1 MAEIDR
7 LEVQIEAE
15 AKDANAQ
22 LDKMLEK
29 LEALSKKLESIS
41 KNNGLG
47 KFSSNTDSIIK
58 NVTGIN
64 KFATG
69 FTE

>member
-29 LEALSKKLESIS
+29 LESLSK
-41 KNNGLG
+41 N
-47 KFSSNTDSIIK
+47 
-58 NVTGIN
+58 
-64 KFATG
+64 
-69 FTE
+69 

>member
-1 MAEIDR
+1 MELVAEIDR

-29 LEALSKKLESIS
+29 LVKSCMIEEI
-41 KNNGLG
+41 
-47 KFSSNTDSIIK
+47 
-58 NVTGIN
+58 V
-64 KFATG
+64 
-69 FTE
+69 